1 MSHNDFWDTIYIDG
15 DMDKDDYFGKW
26 YEDPKYVSKPP
37 HVFVRREV
45 VQPKPSTDF
54 TEVYQNPTKPVMVWD
69 DNSRDWY
76 IGYVD
81 LDRLKITVE
90 GYEDQCDDHFNIT
103 HWLPMPD
110 APDT

>member
-1 MSHNDFWDTIYIDG
+1 MKFNDWWNKEEVLGVPLQKIFKSCWEEGISY
-15 DMDKDDYFGKW
+15 KDYV
-26 YEDPKYVSKPP
+26 EDLETAFYAGNPKS
-37 HVFVRREV
+37 
-45 VQPKPSTDF
+45 STDF

-81 LDRLKITVE
+81 LDCLKFTVE